1 MMNDN
6 TINNEQDLNID
17 EDSSLV
23 SDLYDLLQI

>member
-17 EDSSLV
+17 EDSSLF
-23 SDLYDLLQI
+23 SDLYDLL

>member
-23 SDLYDLLQI
+23 SDLYDLL